1 MGTQAV
7 WDLRYVATH
16 REGPMGLGEWLKAAR
31 ARGKKLAVPEWG
43 VWDTGDTRAADTPV
57 YIDNMYRFFRANA
70 ADIAYE
76 NYYNCPQKHR
86 LFPQT
91 DFPQASARY
100 RALWSAGR

>member
-1 MGTQAV
+1 
-7 WDLRYVATH
+7 
-16 REGPMGLGEWLKAAR
+16 MGLGEWLKAAR